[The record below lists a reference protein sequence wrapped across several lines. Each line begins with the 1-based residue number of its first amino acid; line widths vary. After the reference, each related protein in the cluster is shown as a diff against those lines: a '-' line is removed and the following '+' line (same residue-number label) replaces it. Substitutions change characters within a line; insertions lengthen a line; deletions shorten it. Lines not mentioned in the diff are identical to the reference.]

1 MQKPMPSK
9 PVHEDNMY
17 DSLRD
22 AVSGGDEPMEDSNP
36 KSTGLMVVGAYPI
49 ALFVMIAV
57 ATLIAFLKA

>member
-1 MQKPMPSK
+1 MQKPMPSE
-9 PVHEDNMY
+9 PDHEDNMY

-36 KSTGLMVVGAYPI
+36 KSTGLMVAGAYPI

-57 ATLIAFLKA
+57 ATLIAFLNV